1 MKVRIQTN
9 SIRFR
14 LAGQEVENLIL
25 LGRVCEQL
33 TLPCGTTFNLLLNT
47 QESLQ
52 ETRVSA
58 GPNGIAV
65 DLDRE
70 VLANWNNS
78 ESLSLKFDLQSDVE
92 GTSLTVLVEKDLP
105 CQSH

>member
-14 LAGQEVENLIL
+14 LAGREVQDLIL

-33 TLPCGTTFNLLLNT
+33 TFPCGATFDVLLNT

-52 ETRVSA
+52 ETRISA
-58 GPNGIAV
+58 GSNAIAV

-70 VLANWNNS
+70 ILTNWNKS
-78 ESLSLKFDLQSDVE
+78 QSLSLKFDLPSDVD
-92 GTSLTVLVEKDLP
+92 GDSLTVLVEKDLP

>member
-14 LAGQEVENLIL
+14 LVGQEVEELIL

-33 TLPCGTTFNLLLNT
+33 TFPCGTTFNLLLNT

-52 ETRVSA
+52 ETCISA
-58 GPNGIAV
+58 GPNAIAV

-70 VLANWNNS
+70 ILTNWNNS
-78 ESLSLKFDLQSDVE
+78 QSLSLKFDLPSGVD
-92 GTSLTVLVEKDLP
+92 GDSLTVLVEKDLP

>member
-14 LAGQEVENLIL
+14 LEGQEVEDLIS

-52 ETRVSA
+52 ETRISA
-58 GPNGIAV
+58 GANAIAV

-70 VLANWNNS
+70 ILTKWNNS
-78 ESLSLKFDLQSDVE
+78 QSLSLKFDLQSDVE
-92 GTSLTVLVEKDLP
+92 GDSLTILVEKDLP